1 MGFLRDTLL
10 PQPESYYKKKSYNF
24 GEVLGE
30 GAFGKVVRA
39 EWDNHPDG
47 KQDVAVK
54 VISKKKAQGNESAIF
69 DETNLL
75 KHLNHPNIVSFYE
88 WYESRDTWYLSFQ
101 LATGGELFDRIAR
114 KGRFTE
120 KNAATV
126 IMSIVDATAYMHS
139 NNVVHRD
146 IKPENILY
154 KSKDAGSGVVI
165 ADFGIS
171 QRLDSHNAQ
180 ITSLA
185 GSVGYAAPEILNNDA
200 HSKPVDLWAIGVVTY
215 VLLCGYSPFRSEEL
229 SELIKE
235 TNRGKIE
242 FHERYWSKVS
252 DHAKDFVKALLQPD
266 PSKRLTAEQ
275 ALNHQW
281 FKDQNLSE
289 HDVSEGLR
297 DAFNSR
303 EKWRSA
309 IRAVTAMSRF
319 SKLGQNASERAQ
331 ENSDAQNG
339 SIVSQ
344 DSQDFKKFDF
354 SSDRSLD
361 ASVAANA
368 ANSKPASEVHEA
380 NVSDYES
387 ASEDFAT

>member
-1 MGFLRDTLL
+1 M
-10 PQPESYYKKKSYNF
+10 
-24 GEVLGE
+24 
-30 GAFGKVVRA
+30 
-39 EWDNHPDG
+39 
-47 KQDVAVK
+47 
-54 VISKKKAQGNESAIF
+54 ISKKKAQGNESAIF

-114 KGRFTE
+114 KGRFTVSIALFDLSFNSPNSPSQE

-252 DHAKDFVKALLQPD
+252 DHGESQPHLRAL
-266 PSKRLTAEQ
+266 
-275 ALNHQW
+275 
-281 FKDQNLSE
+281 
-289 HDVSEGLR
+289 
-297 DAFNSR
+297 
-303 EKWRSA
+303 
-309 IRAVTAMSRF
+309 
-319 SKLGQNASERAQ
+319 
-331 ENSDAQNG
+331 
-339 SIVSQ
+339 
-344 DSQDFKKFDF
+344 
-354 SSDRSLD
+354 
-361 ASVAANA
+361 
-368 ANSKPASEVHEA
+368 
-380 NVSDYES
+380 
-387 ASEDFAT
+387 